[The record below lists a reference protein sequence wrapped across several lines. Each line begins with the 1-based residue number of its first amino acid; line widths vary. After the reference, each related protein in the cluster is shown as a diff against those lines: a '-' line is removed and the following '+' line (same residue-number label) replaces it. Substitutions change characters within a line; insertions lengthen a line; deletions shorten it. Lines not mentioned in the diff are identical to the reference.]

1 MKLLLF
7 FTVLIFSVFGF
18 CEALHNL
25 KLLLIFP
32 KRKMQSNMVVILS
45 KDTAEQQMLFVGE
58 QQKWLGTKYADRI
71 IAVYEN
77 LPFDTVEACE
87 QLAVKYDIKLVEKGR
102 V

>member
-32 KRKMQSNMVVILS
+32 KRKMQSNMVVILN
-45 KDTAEQQMLFVGE
+45 KDTAE